1 MRCSQCQFENPA
13 DTSFCGKC
21 GSRLK
26 FAPDLSIPYTL
37 TIQSRSIG
45 FAKGTLIAGK
55 YQILEELGRGGMGV
69 VYKAEDTKLKRTIA
83 IKFLSPDLLGDPDH
97 RTRFLREAQTA
108 SALNHPHICTIH
120 EVGEEEGKPYIAME
134 YVAGLSLGN
143 VARSKLM
150 PTADI
155 LRYGVQIAGALEHAH
170 GRGIIHRDLKTANV
184 MITQESG
191 AKLLDFGLAK
201 RLENK
206 ELRDAGPSQMPL
218 TEAGSLMGTMHY
230 LAPEVL
236 RGEAAAPQSD
246 IWALGVILYEM
257 AVGKLPFNGQTSFEL
272 TSAIL
277 RDTPMPLPP
286 RVPASLGTIVTRCLE
301 KDPGQRF
308 QSAGEVRTALETITL
323 DDTVVPAVSST
334 GNRRR
339 WRNRILL
346 AAMAIAALVIGM
358 TFIFKLSFPPKT
370 KEQQSAAG
378 TAARS
383 SPVPEANEYFK
394 KAMMFL
400 EHQFDLQRARTMLER
415 ALESDP
421 KYAEAR
427 AWHGFTF
434 FLEIDSGYSNDSGF
448 LYKAEEELRRALQDD
463 PTSARAHSSLA
474 ALYFYQGRKELML
487 QEAEKAL
494 KIDPQEMDAKT
505 WLANY
510 HASNGDYS
518 SARIYLNQL
527 IKQDPLFFPARMTLG
542 ELYRTEGDYPAAVR
556 EQEKILEQDPKN
568 IYAIQKIARVFIDR
582 NDLRRARSHLESIPA
597 GDRQSYEVNMTWAL
611 LFALEGKK
619 SEALKRM
626 DDESLKYAA
635 LAPWSTLPAAEF
647 YAVLGESQKAL
658 DWLERAVRNGDERA
672 EWFQRD
678 PLLAGVKS
686 DLRFKLIIDS
696 IAYRRQQRHLLKEK

>member
-1 MRCSQCQFENPA
+1 MRCSQYQSENPA

-26 FAPDLSIPYTL
+26 IPADLSIPYTR
-37 TIQSRSIG
+37 TIQNRSIG

-83 IKFLSPDLLGDPDH
+83 IKFLSADLLCDPDH

-120 EVGEEEGKPYIAME
+120 EVGEEKGKPYIAME

-143 VARSKLM
+143 LARSQLM

-206 ELRDAGPSQMPL
+206 ELKEAGPSQTPL
-218 TEAGSLMGTMHY
+218 TEAGSFMGTMHY

-257 AVGKLPFNGQTSFEL
+257 ATGKLPFNGQTSFEL

-277 RDTPMPLPP
+277 RDTPAPLPS
-286 RVPASLGTIVTRCLE
+286 RIPASLGAIVTRCLE
-301 KDPGQRF
+301 KDPGRRF
-308 QSAGEVRTALETITL
+308 QSAGEVRAALETITL
-323 DDTVVPAVSST
+323 DDAVTPEASST

-346 AAMAIAALVIGM
+346 AAIAIAALLIIM
-358 TFIFKLSFPPKT
+358 TFIFERGFPPKT
-370 KEQQSAAG
+370 KEQKSAAS
-378 TAARS
+378 TAVRS
-383 SPVPEANEYFK
+383 SRVPEANEYFE

-400 EHQFDLQRARTMLER
+400 EHQFDLPRARTMLER
-415 ALESDP
+415 ALEYDP

-427 AWHGFTF
+427 AWYGFTF
-434 FLEIDSGYSNDSGF
+434 ILEIDSGYSNDSGF

-463 PTSARAHSSLA
+463 PNSARAHSSLA
-474 ALYFYQGRKELML
+474 ALYIYQGRKELTL

-494 KIDPQEMDAKT
+494 KIDPQEMDAKN

-510 HASNGDYS
+510 YTANGDYS
-518 SARIYLNQL
+518 SAKTLLNQVL
-527 IKQDPLFFPARMTLG
+527 EKDPLFFPARMSLG
-542 ELYRTEGDYPAAVR
+542 ELFRTEGDDPAAVR

-568 IYAIQKIARVFIDR
+568 IYAIQKIARVFIDM
-582 NDLRRARSHLESIPA
+582 NDLGQARSRLESIPA
-597 GDRQSYEVNMTWAL
+597 GDRQGYDVNMTWAL

-626 DDESLKYAA
+626 DDESLKYATLA
-635 LAPWSTLPAAEF
+635 LWSTLPAAEF
-647 YAVLGESQKAL
+647 YAVLGEPQKAL
-658 DWLERAVRNGDERA
+658 DWLERAVRSGDERA

-678 PLLAGVKS
+678 PLLAGVRS
-686 DLRFKLIIDS
+686 EPRFKQILDS
-696 IAYRRQQRHLLKEK
+696 IAYRRQQRNLPKEK